1 MSTTRL
7 YCPALSVGRNVIS
20 DDEAHHALGAL
31 RIKVGDQ
38 LILFDGNGTEGH
50 ARVTSV
56 DRKQLLV
63 EVAGTTVHEFDV
75 AVPVTLA
82 VAMPKTHRQGYLIEK
97 CTELG
102 VAAIWPIETERSVT
116 KPGATAV
123 EKWRR
128 RAIEAAKQSGRRW
141 IPQIES
147 PQCFHDVVARRDEFQ
162 HAAFAHTIGAAVSS
176 SKWLATVK
184 PGETVLI
191 FIGPEGGWT
200 EEECGWARDADL
212 SLVRLAPTVLRT
224 ETAAVAVCAAVAA
237 LCGATED

>member
-7 YCPALSVGRNVIS
+7 YCPALSEGRHVIPE
-20 DDEAHHALGAL
+20 DEAHHALSAL
-31 RIKVGDQ
+31 RIKIGDE
-38 LILFDGNGTEGH
+38 LILFDGKGTEGL

-63 EVAGTTVHEFDV
+63 KVAGTTVHEFDV

-102 VAAIWPIETERSVT
+102 VAAIWPIDSERSVT
-116 KPGATAV
+116 RPGAAAV

-128 RAIEAAKQSGRRW
+128 RAIEATKQSGRRW

-147 PQCFHDVVARRDEFQ
+147 PQCFHDAVARRDEFQ
-162 HAAFAHTIGAAVSS
+162 HAAFAHTVGGAVSAA
-176 SKWLATVK
+176 KWLAPVK

-200 EEECGWARDADL
+200 EEECTLARDAGL

-224 ETAAVAVCAAVAA
+224 ETAAVAFCAAVAA
-237 LCGATED
+237 LSGLKED